1 MVTVL
6 KSQKDLMML
15 RVGVDILELYR
26 LKRVL
31 DSWGESF
38 LNRIYTQGEQEYCRS
53 RVPQLAARFAAKEA
67 VMKALGTGIRGVGWR
82 EIEVTRKRGQA
93 PEILL
98 HGRALKKADE
108 LGVVQ
113 VALSLSHSIDYA
125 IASVVM
131 NLDENS

>member
-67 VMKALGTGIRGVGWR
+67 VSKLSPWA
-82 EIEVTRKRGQA
+82 
-93 PEILL
+93 
-98 HGRALKKADE
+98 
-108 LGVVQ
+108 
-113 VALSLSHSIDYA
+113 VALYRFIMEA
-125 IASVVM
+125 
-131 NLDENS
+131 